1 MMKINMTTMYD
12 EKIMNIYVMTKYNEN
27 LYEDG

>member
-12 EKIMNIYVMTKYNEN
+12 ENIMNIYVMTKYNEN
-27 LYEDG
+27 LYEDD